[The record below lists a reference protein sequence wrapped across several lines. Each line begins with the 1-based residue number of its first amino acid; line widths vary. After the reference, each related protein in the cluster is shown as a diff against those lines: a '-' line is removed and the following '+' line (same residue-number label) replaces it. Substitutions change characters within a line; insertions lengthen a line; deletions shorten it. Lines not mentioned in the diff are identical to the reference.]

1 MRNDKYIRVRVLRA
15 FGATPS
21 PKCPPVRRAD
31 RAVHNTPR
39 RANPRSK
46 RRVRSREGSTHG
58 TAPWRCVISLAR
70 PNLTRTPRARTTT
83 SFKTSIIIHP
93 SSLTI
98 DRSRRRPSPP
108 TSRARPDLGGELG
121 RPAAHLR
128 VRSIQHPPA
137 RGERGAPR
145 EVGATGRP
153 SSRFVV
159 FVDRARAPPIV
170 RSFVRSFVRSI

>member
-1 MRNDKYIRVRVLRA
+1 MYALYALSALRLRRSA
-15 FGATPS
+15 HPFAAPIAPS
-21 PKCPPVRRAD
+21 TTRRG
-31 RAVHNTPR
+31 

-46 RRVRSREGSTHG
+46 RRVRSREGSTHR

-83 SFKTSIIIHP
+83 SFKTSIINHP

-108 TSRARPDLGGELG
+108 TSRARPDHGGELG

-145 EVGATGRP
+145 EVGARAAIGRP

-159 FVDRARAPPIV
+159 LLTARARL
-170 RSFVRSFVRSI
+170 RSFVRSFVRSF